1 MSRSSDVSCHPT
13 LASPLPELLNI
24 CVQCTLSGLS
34 FLPADLQLL
43 DDYLPLLL
51 VVDSHGPGRVQKPR
65 YSLDVV
71 FFEIVEINLILVRFR
86 GHRDS
91 LANMQIEK

>member
-1 MSRSSDVSCHPT
+1 MFRAA
-13 LASPLPELLNI
+13 LPLPHPCLNFSI
-24 CVQCTLSGLS
+24 FACTLSGLS

-51 VVDSHGPGRVQKPR
+51 VVDSHGPGRVQRPR

-86 GHRDS
+86 GYRDS
-91 LANMQIEK
+91 LANMQIEKMK